1 MMQKE
6 YEKAL
11 AYFERAITLDGNN
24 FQFVICKGQALFHLG
39 MSILNTAVP
48 SLSVNS

>member
-11 AYFERAITLDGNN
+11 EYFERAIALDGSN

-39 MSILNTAVP
+39 KNIFT
-48 SLSVNS
+48 